1 MYGRITRID
10 EESTTILTEENKVIV
25 VSSLFL
31 PLRYKL
37 GDIVEID
44 SDKIVLRWNYPLRTI
59 PWLHFS
65 TFPILLQ
72 RAPCILQ

>member
-44 SDKIVLRWNYPLRTI
+44 SDKIVLR
-59 PWLHFS
+59 
-65 TFPILLQ
+65 
-72 RAPCILQ
+72 